1 MTKEKKPRVYMAK
14 LTRPTIICIVMAI
27 FLGVT
32 LFPFLWML
40 STSFKIR
47 GEFFTSPPLFIPPR
61 ITLSAY
67 KASLGAG
74 GVKALQDS
82 FIIASVSMIFSLILG
97 SMGAY
102 ALRGFKQ
109 IGKNFAFWILLIEM
123 VPSISIALPLFILYR
138 TLHLLDTY
146 TALILGNTVFV
157 LPFVIWLLMGFLEEI
172 PFEIEEAAQIDGCS
186 RFQIFT
192 QITLP
197 LIKPG
202 LVAVGFFAFILPWN
216 EFLMALIFT
225 RSRVTPLTVV
235 IPSLVMSDTVAW
247 EQVAALSIMAIGP
260 PILIA
265 IVFQRY
271 LVRGLTFGAVKG

>member
-1 MTKEKKPRVYMAK
+1 MKTRRLQGRATKF
-14 LTRPTIICIVMAI
+14 TRLIIICIVMAI

-32 LFPFLWML
+32 LSPFFWML
-40 STSFKIR
+40 STTFKIR
-47 GEFFTSPPLFIPPR
+47 GEFFTRPPIFIPPR
-61 ITLSAY
+61 ITTNAY
-67 KASLGAG
+67 QTSLRAG
-74 GVKALQDS
+74 GTKALQDS
-82 FIIASVSMIFSLILG
+82 FIIAFVSMTISLILG

-123 VPSISIALPLFILYR
+123 LPSISIVLPLFLLYR
-138 TLHLLDTY
+138 SLRLLDTY
-146 TALILGNTVFV
+146 IGLILGNTVFV
-157 LPFVIWLLMGFLEEI
+157 LPFVIWLLLGFLEEI
-172 PFEIEEAAQIDGCS
+172 PIEIEEAAQIDGCS
-186 RFQIFT
+186 RFQVFT

-197 LIKPG
+197 LMRSG
-202 LVAVGFFAFILPWN
+202 LIPVGFFAFILPWN
-216 EFLMALIFT
+216 EFLMALVFT
-225 RSRVTPLTVV
+225 RSKVTPLTVV

-265 IVFQRY
+265 VVFQRY